1 MKVVVISYSPL
12 SFTYILGI
20 DTSCDDTSVGLV
32 TATGEI
38 LSNVVASQLIEHAP
52 FGGVVP
58 EIAARSHLKALP
70 CVTEQALSPLNGD
83 WRRLS
88 AIAVTCGPGLVG
100 SLLAGLSY
108 AKGLSLSLA
117 KPLLAVNHLEAHIGS
132 ALLSADCPQLPLV
145 ALLVS
150 GGHTSLALV
159 QEEGEYLHLGGT
171 RDDACGEAF
180 DKVAKYLGLAYPG
193 GPVIERVAEGSGER
207 VEFPRPMSDSADLD
221 FSYSGLKTAVV
232 NYVHKLSPQE
242 REREL
247 PAIACGFQE
256 SALGVLIIKL
266 EKALRETGAK
276 GFVVVGGVAVNRR
289 LRELARNLAEELGV
303 SYHIPPADLC
313 TDNGVMVAA
322 SARHKLE
329 RGELAELD
337 LAVYPNLELGQA
349 PEPGFFSR

>member
-1 MKVVVISYSPL
+1 MSAISYSQKDIHYL
-12 SFTYILGI
+12 LGI

-32 TATGEI
+32 TSNGEI
-38 LSNVVASQLIEHAP
+38 LSNVVASQLDQHAP

-70 CVTEQALSPLNGD
+70 YVTEQALAPLNGD
-83 WRRLS
+83 WRKLS

-108 AKGLSLSLA
+108 AKGLSLSLK
-117 KPLLAVNHLEAHIGS
+117 KPLLAINHLEAHIAS
-132 ALLSADCPQLPLV
+132 ALLSEECPQPPLV

-150 GGHTSLALV
+150 GGHTSLALL
-159 QEEGEYLHLGGT
+159 QNDGKYLHLGGT
-171 RDDACGEAF
+171 RDDACGEAY
-180 DKVAKYLGLAYPG
+180 DKVAKFLGLGYPG
-193 GPVIERVAEGSGER
+193 GPVVERMAKLSSEPVK
-207 VEFPRPMSDSADLD
+207 FPQPMSDSADLD

-232 NYVHKLSPQE
+232 NYARELSARE

-256 SALGVLIIKL
+256 SALGVLMIKL
-266 EKALRETGAK
+266 EKALRETGVK

-289 LRELARNLAEELGV
+289 LRQLAKELAEKLGV
-303 SYHIPPADLC
+303 SHYIPPAELC

-322 SARHKLE
+322 CARGKLE
-329 RGELAELD
+329 RGEFAELD
-337 LAVYPNLELGQA
+337 LAAYPNLELGQR
-349 PEPGFFSR
+349 PDDSLFSR